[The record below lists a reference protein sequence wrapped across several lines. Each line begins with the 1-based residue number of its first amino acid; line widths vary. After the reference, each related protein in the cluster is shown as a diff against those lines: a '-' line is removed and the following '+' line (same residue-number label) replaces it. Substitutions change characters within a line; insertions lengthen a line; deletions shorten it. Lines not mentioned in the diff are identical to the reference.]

1 MARELTKERKYLAL
15 VAVCCA
21 LLSLTGC
28 NREEENIASGMPVAF
43 STHVASTRSLRGE
56 MDNNKLTSM
65 TVFASATGTADFTT
79 SSTAGLNYMY
89 SQEMT
94 RPAGGNWTY
103 SPLKYWPLNEDEKVS
118 FFAYAPSNKDI
129 NENNT
134 GTGEALRTVITNPE
148 INASGFPAFTFQTY
162 FTQTD
167 LLVSD
172 PMLNCTNRTP
182 AVNFKMRHALTKIS
196 FYVQSADVATQRTLT
211 LLNLTT
217 RNKGTFQWTPT
228 GIKYENVG
236 STTRE
241 VLNNFSITLP
251 SNTTEQKFIYSAFV
265 LPDMTGATFKLTY
278 TENSKADGTGSETI
292 TRKTAWLPFPADVT
306 WAPGVAAAYVLKI
319 GVKGIESIT
328 PIEQANWDEQPV
340 PIPDGYDVAISSA
353 EDLATFRDRVNA
365 GELNLKAI
373 QLCDID
379 LADLSTSATHSA
391 DATNWTPIGNIS
403 RNFTGIYNGN
413 GHLIKGLSITSGAT
427 STTEGFGLFGIVGNG
442 ALLTGINVRDAVID
456 AGSEVYGVGTLAGCN
471 SGNISLCSATGKIPK
486 LYITLSDGL
495 DMNPIGGFVGSQ
507 KAEGTITQC
516 SADVVIGGG
525 EEWQEIGSKA
535 DMDIICAGGF
545 IGINQ
550 GNIAACYSMSNITIT
565 PGRNTLDRFM
575 SMSGGFV
582 GGNDGGYIFGC
593 HCEGQLTLGPLHPE
607 EENRI
612 DATPTLGGFSGYNF
626 KSAGIVSCYTL
637 VDIQPTAN
645 RYYVGGFVGYTI
657 SNSFVSLCYSAGSI
671 PADVDVSQA
680 AGGFCAKCQLSKV
693 TNCHTTLPT
702 ATSAHTKNASTDIT
716 VSSTLPVMDLMRLRP
731 KVYSR
736 KYDYSTGTFT
746 DYFFPFTQY
755 DYTTGFYGITPVS
768 RQWTSDGWS
777 SVAGS
782 NGYPEIDYGFS
793 Y

>member
-65 TVFASATGTADFTT
+65 TVFASATGTADFTA
-79 SSTAGLNYMY
+79 SSTAGFNYMY

-328 PIEQANWDEQPV
+328 PIEQASWDEQPV

-353 EDLATFRDRVNA
+353 EDLATFRDWVNA
-365 GELNLKAI
+365 GLRKLKAI

-391 DATNWTPIGNIS
+391 DATNWTPIGNS
-403 RNFTGIYNGN
+403 YRNFEGIYNGN
-413 GHLIKGLSITSGAT
+413 GHLIKGLSITSGAAASDT
-427 STTEGFGLFGIVGNG
+427 NEGIGLFGLVEAD
-442 ALLTGINVRDAVID
+442 ALLTGINVRDAVVD
-456 AGSEVYGVGTLAGCN
+456 ACSESYGVGILVGYN
-471 SGNISLCSATGKIPK
+471 NGNISLCSVTGKIPK
-486 LYITLSDGL
+486 LYVGQGYYTALT
-495 DMNPIGGFVGSQ
+495 GGFAGTQAS
-507 KAEGTITQC
+507 EGTITQC
-516 SADVVIGGG
+516 SADVVIGG
-525 EEWQEIGSKA
+525 EEAWQDIGKMQS
-535 DMDIICAGGF
+535 INTIYVGGF
-545 IGINQ
+545 IGKND
-550 GNIAACYSMSNITIT
+550 GNIAACHSMGNITIT
-565 PGRNTLDRFM
+565 PGPVTLDRVM
-575 SMSGGFV
+575 STAGGFV
-582 GGNDGGYIFGC
+582 GVNDHGNIYGC
-593 HCEGQLTLGPLHPE
+593 HCEGQLTHGSMKD
-607 EENRI
+607 I
-612 DATPTLGGFSGYNF
+612 DVIESKIHLGGFAGEVYNPLEI
-626 KSAGIVSCYTL
+626 SACYTL
-637 VDIQPTAN
+637 VDIQTTTPA
-645 RYYVGGFVGYTI
+645 YKAGGFIGAV
-657 SNSFVSLCYSAGSI
+657 AGSI
-671 PADVDVSQA
+671 QLKNCYSLGSIPEDNGNDKV
-680 AGGFCAKCQLSKV
+680 AGGFYAYSVSGL
-693 TNCHTTLPT
+693 TLNNCHTTLAT
-702 ATSAHTKNASTDIT
+702 AVPSNDKSEDVTGTVTAGSTT
-716 VSSTLPVMDLMRLRP
+716 PVMNVVRP
-731 KVYSR
+731 
-736 KYDYSTGTFT
+736 STALTSSPL
-746 DYFFPFTQY
+746 PFTQY